1 MSTNDPI
8 DLRQDRRQWLK
19 TSATV
24 LGATLLPL
32 PAVAEETPQAETAP
46 AAPQVKPAA
55 ESKSAARFFTPK
67 PAAESKSAARFFTPA
82 QHALVDELSETIIPA
97 DSHSG
102 GAKAAE
108 VADYID
114 QVLRESLDDNQK
126 ALWREGL
133 RLVDLMT
140 RHYSGKSFVDASP
153 EEKIAVLTVL
163 SDHDRMTD
171 LPEVRFFLE
180 LKRLTVRGYYT
191 SKIGIHNECEYKGN
205 RILQDFVGC
214 DDQGPA
220 SS

>member
-32 PAVAEETPQAETAP
+32 PAVAAETPQAETAP
-46 AAPQVKPAA
+46 AAPHVKP
-55 ESKSAARFFTPK
+55 
-67 PAAESKSAARFFTPA
+67 AESKSAARFFTPA

-97 DSHSG
+97 DGHSG
-102 GAKAAE
+102 GAKAAK

-114 QVLRESLDDNQK
+114 QALRDSLDDNQK

-153 EEKIAVLTVL
+153 GERIAVLTVL

-171 LPEVRFFLE
+171 LPEVRFFLD

-191 SKIGIHNECEYKGN
+191 SRIGIHDECEYKGN